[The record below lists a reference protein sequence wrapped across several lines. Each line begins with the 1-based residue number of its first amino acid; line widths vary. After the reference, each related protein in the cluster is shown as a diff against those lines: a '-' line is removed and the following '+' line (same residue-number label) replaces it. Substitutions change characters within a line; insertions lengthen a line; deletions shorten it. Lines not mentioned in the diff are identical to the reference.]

1 MAIKT
6 ILLLG
11 SPKLCE
17 TAQEIKKEELPSIRN
32 TVADLHDTMFDFRK
46 KHGWGRGIAAPQ
58 IGVMKRLIYIHV
70 DKPLAII
77 NPVMTFKSE
86 EHMELWDDCMSFPE
100 LLVKVKRHVSCSIKY
115 RDLDWNE
122 KELFMEKDMSEL
134 FQHEYDHL
142 DGILAVSRAIDGKS
156 YALASEKKEY
166 VEYRASKLMDSMD

>member
-1 MAIKT
+1 MPIKP

-11 SPKLCE
+11 HGKLCE
-17 TAQEIKKEELPSIRN
+17 TAQEIKKEELPFIKN

-70 DKPLAII
+70 DKPLALI
-77 NPVMTFKSE
+77 NPEMTFKSE
-86 EHMELWDDCMSFPE
+86 ELMELWDDCMSFPE
-100 LLVKVKRHVSCSIKY
+100 LLVKVKRHSICRIKY

-122 KELFMEKDMSEL
+122 KELLLDKDMSEL

-142 DGILAVSRAIDGKS
+142 EGILAVSRAIDGKS
-156 YALASEKKEY
+156 FALASEKRDY
-166 VEYRASKLMDSMD
+166 VEFRASKLKK